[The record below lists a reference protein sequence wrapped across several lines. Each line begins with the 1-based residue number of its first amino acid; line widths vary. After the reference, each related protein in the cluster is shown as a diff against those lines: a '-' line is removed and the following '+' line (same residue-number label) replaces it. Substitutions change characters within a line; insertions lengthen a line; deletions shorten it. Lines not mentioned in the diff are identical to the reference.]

1 MLTKMKSALIGQL
14 ASAALTIMTSSIP
27 AAAQNGPADYRYC
40 ALDKSGATVCYFNSR
55 EACSSSGNGRCIANP
70 WYTGDAF
77 AHEPTGGRR
86 NRPR

>member
-14 ASAALTIMTSSIP
+14 ASAALTIITSSIP
-27 AAAQNGPADYRYC
+27 AAAQNGPQDYRYC
-40 ALDKSGATVCYFNSR
+40 ALDKSGSDVCYFNSR
-55 EACSSSGNGRCIANP
+55 EACSSAGNGRCVSNP

-86 NRPR
+86 NRQR